1 MVDYTGIWIPQRDD
15 FPFTILA
22 CEHLSDNTKST
33 SDSTLECS
41 SIDPWEE
48 LIHVFIV
55 YDDWITHEKSNK
67 IVGKYNIDGEIE
79 WFDRS
84 TNDNERRG
92 KWKRPSVRDYIGVW
106 EQMSEHSNEFS
117 NIHCKHLSEVQLECI
132 LRNSEGEIR
141 LTYTVRETSITSN
154 ANPSLQG
161 KFNRDG
167 SISWF
172 LDTNH
177 FLTWKRKGKF
187 FEYLW
192 NREIKCSKRR

>member
-48 LIHVFIV
+48 LIYVFIV

-67 IVGKYNIDGEIE
+67 VVGKYNVDGEIE

-106 EQMSEHSNEFS
+106 EQVSEHSNEFS
-117 NIHCKHLSEVQLECI
+117 NIELEPDRPML
-132 LRNSEGEIR
+132 LRNPKLARRLNIVDASSEINI
-141 LTYTVRETSITSN
+141 VSIEPDSSRWLCNT
-154 ANPSLQG
+154 
-161 KFNRDG
+161 
-167 SISWF
+167 
-172 LDTNH
+172 
-177 FLTWKRKGKF
+177 
-187 FEYLW
+187 
-192 NREIKCSKRR
+192 